1 MPADIV
7 NLNKVRK
14 AKARAEKAGEAA
26 VNRKKF
32 GRSKAERARLA
43 AEDARRQRELDGA
56 RRLPPDSERTPGED
70 T

>member
-26 VNRKKF
+26 VNREKF

-56 RRLPPDSERTPGED
+56 QRLTPVGERAPAED